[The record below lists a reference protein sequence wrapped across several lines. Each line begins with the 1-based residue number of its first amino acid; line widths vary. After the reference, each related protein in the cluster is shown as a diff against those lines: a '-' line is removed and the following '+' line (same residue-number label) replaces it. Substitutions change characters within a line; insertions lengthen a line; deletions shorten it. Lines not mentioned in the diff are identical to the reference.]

1 MKPAWPRANP
11 RKCGSIDRA
20 ICAPL
25 SGFHFPRV
33 RRIQR
38 PRSTAQWPFQQIGSW
53 GSGFC
58 VFSFRCRRY
67 GIIGRFA
74 PRVAPANAA
83 DGHPASAPRAV
94 YFNAFLGISRTR
106 RLEST
111 IGSEQRT
118 QRDLVDANQE
128 QHHGTNHEGNLQ
140 RARTHSRRPLPNFKK
155 ANALPPSGT
164 PPFPLRR
171 RRKPA
176 VRAPSLQ
183 PHVPRRPVPSTP
195 RVSAIAPLPP
205 PS

>member
-25 SGFHFPRV
+25 SGFHFLRV

-38 PRSTAQWPFQQIGSW
+38 PHSITQWPFQQIDSW
-53 GSGFC
+53 GSSFC

-83 DGHPASAPRAV
+83 NGHPASAPRAV
-94 YFNAFLGISRTR
+94 DFNAFLGISRTR

-118 QRDLVDANQE
+118 QRDLIDADQE
-128 QHHGTNHEGNLQ
+128 KHHGANHDGNL
-140 RARTHSRRPLPNFKK
+140 RSARTPSLQPLPNFKK
-155 ANALPPSGT
+155 ANAPPPSGT
-164 PPFPLRR
+164 PPFLS
-171 RRKPA
+171 RRKQTPA
-176 VRAPSLQ
+176 VRAP
-183 PHVPRRPVPSTP
+183 
-195 RVSAIAPLPP
+195 
-205 PS
+205 

>member
-38 PRSTAQWPFQQIGSW
+38 PRSTTQWPFQQIGSW

-58 VFSFRCRRY
+58 VFGFRCRRY

-74 PRVAPANAA
+74 PLVASANAA
-83 DGHPASAPRAV
+83 NGHPASAPRAV
-94 YFNAFLGISRTR
+94 YFNAFLGIRRTR
-106 RLEST
+106 RLESA

-118 QRDLVDANQE
+118 QRDLIDADQE
-128 QHHGTNHEGNLQ
+128 QHHEANHDGNL
-140 RARTHSRRPLPNFKK
+140 RSARTPSLQPLPNFKK
-155 ANALPPSGT
+155 ANAPPPSGT
-164 PPFPLRR
+164 PPFPSQ
-171 RRKPA
+171 RKQIPA
-176 VRAPSLQ
+176 VRAPSLR
-183 PHVPRRPVPSTP
+183 PHVPRRPKPSTP
-195 RVSAIAPLPP
+195 QVSAIAPLLRPN
-205 PS
+205 

>member
-25 SGFHFPRV
+25 SGFHFLRV

-38 PRSTAQWPFQQIGSW
+38 PHSITQWPFQQIDSCGS
-53 GSGFC
+53 SFC

-83 DGHPASAPRAV
+83 NGHPASAPRAV
-94 YFNAFLGISRTR
+94 DFNAFLGISRTR

-118 QRDLVDANQE
+118 QRDLIDADQE
-128 QHHGTNHEGNLQ
+128 KHHGANHDGNL
-140 RARTHSRRPLPNFKK
+140 RSARTPSLQPLPNFKK
-155 ANALPPSGT
+155 ANAPPPSGT
-164 PPFPLRR
+164 PPFLS
-171 RRKPA
+171 RRKQTPA
-176 VRAPSLQ
+176 VRAP
-183 PHVPRRPVPSTP
+183 
-195 RVSAIAPLPP
+195 
-205 PS
+205 